1 MHRRR
6 PWWLAGPLL
15 AALSVGG
22 YALATVAYGGG
33 RTMPGPVEP
42 AVVGV
47 AALALVAGGVVTRR
61 DIEPEAARYAAL
73 WGVAGGSLLAATS
86 AVLISGD
93 AVLDPQA
100 AAQGVAVAAALGAV
114 GGLYLGRA
122 RGRSV
127 GATRT
132 VAAQRDA
139 FLFMNRMLRHHV
151 LNGLNVI
158 DGAAGMLADGT
169 GTRAEHVDSI
179 RSRSD
184 AIARLVADARVVSDT
199 LAGERVSVPTDV
211 VPLVEQEVGALEAR
225 YPHAT
230 VSLDTPASATAAGG
244 EFLAVVFEH
253 LLSNAVVHNDGDAPR
268 VWVTVRDRGRG
279 IDVVVRD
286 DGPGIDADAP
296 FDPSRDPDGGFGLYL
311 VNTLVTAAGGDVR
324 VENDG
329 GACVTVELRAG

>member
-22 YALATVAYGGG
+22 TRSRRSRTAAAGRCRGRSNPPWSGSRRSRSWPAGSSRAGTSNRRPHGTRRCGASPGVAVGGDERRPHLRGRGARPTGGG
-33 RTMPGPVEP
+33 P
-42 AVVGV
+42 
-47 AALALVAGGVVTRR
+47 
-61 DIEPEAARYAAL
+61 
-73 WGVAGGSLLAATS
+73 
-86 AVLISGD
+86 
-93 AVLDPQA
+93 
-100 AAQGVAVAAALGAV
+100 GVAVAAALGAV